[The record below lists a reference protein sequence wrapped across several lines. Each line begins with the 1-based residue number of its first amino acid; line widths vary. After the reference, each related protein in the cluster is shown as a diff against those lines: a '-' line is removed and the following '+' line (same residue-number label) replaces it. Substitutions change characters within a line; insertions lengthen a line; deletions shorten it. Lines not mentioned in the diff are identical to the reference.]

1 MQLSTLKALHGGREE
16 GGAGRSFG
24 LREVLH
30 SVRAAGHGLEKRDR
44 ARLPGDV
51 EGSQPASAASGSRF
65 GASFRTFQDQIRE
78 RQLRR
83 EEAKRASVEQAGE

>member
-1 MQLSTLKALHGGREE
+1 MEEEKKAELGDPLDSG
-16 GGAGRSFG
+16 
-24 LREVLH
+24 EVLQ

-51 EGSQPASAASGSRF
+51 EGSQPAAAASGSHF
-65 GASFRTFQDQIRE
+65 SASFRTLQDQMQEHR
-78 RQLRR
+78 LRR